1 MADKD
6 PADKVNLAGTLPVD
20 QHNGLKPLIGDLIA
34 NPDRTRY
41 AVCAF
46 NVLYDKTN
54 IDDGTHQVIIRWTR
68 IEPVD
73 GDTAKNVVAL
83 LDEAQEQRTGVH
95 RLPIQD
101 GEGEG
106 DWRA

>member
-20 QHNGLKPLIGDLIA
+20 QHNGLKPLLDELVDDPGT
-34 NPDRTRY
+34 RRY
-41 AVCAF
+41 AVCEFYAMS
-46 NVLYDKTN
+46 DKVST
-54 IDDGTHQVIIRWTR
+54 DDGTHQVVVRWTR
-68 IEPVD
+68 IEPVT
-73 GDTAKNVVAL
+73 GDTAKQVVAL
-83 LDEAQEQRTGVH
+83 LDEAQSARTGVH
-95 RLPIQD
+95 RLPIND